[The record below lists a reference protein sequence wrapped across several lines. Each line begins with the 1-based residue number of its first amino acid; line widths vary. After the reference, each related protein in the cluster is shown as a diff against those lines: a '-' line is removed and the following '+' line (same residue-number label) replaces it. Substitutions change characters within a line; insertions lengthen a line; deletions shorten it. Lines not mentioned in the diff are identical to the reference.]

1 MLKFKFIR
9 GIFMPNIKEL
19 SFDEI
24 ALVSGGNANSNYEG
38 GRNYSERNNRGSGR
52 NGGGAPATTANNA
65 GFVIIG
71 GVLTAVATGVGGPIA
86 GTVVGTAFA
95 AASQSLPNDNN
106 NNRGGGS
113 WHDTNP
119 GGMVGQC
126 RW

>member
-1 MLKFKFIR
+1 MSEIR
-9 GIFMPNIKEL
+9 EL
-19 SFDEI
+19 SFNEI
-24 ALVSGGNANSNYEG
+24 AMVSGGEGHGTEVNRDRQDARNAARG
-38 GRNYSERNNRGSGR
+38 GSR
-52 NGGGAPATTANNA
+52 GAPATTANNA

-71 GVLTAVATGVGGPIA
+71 GVLTAVATGVGGPIV

>member
-1 MLKFKFIR
+1 MKMIT
-9 GIFMPNIKEL
+9 EL
-19 SFDEI
+19 SIDEV
-24 ALVSGGNANSNYEG
+24 ALVSGGGKNSEPSD
-38 GRNYSERNNRGSGR
+38 RRDANRGSNNGR
-52 NGGGAPATTANNA
+52 SGSAPATTANNA

-71 GVLTAVATGVGGPIA
+71 GVLTAVATGIGGPVA

-95 AASQSLPNDNN
+95 AAAQSLPNDGN

>member
-1 MLKFKFIR
+1 MASVR
-9 GIFMPNIKEL
+9 EL

-24 ALVSGGNANSNYEG
+24 ALISGGNANSNYEG
-38 GRNYSERNNRGSGR
+38 GRSFSRGNNQSNGGR
-52 NGGGAPATTANNA
+52 GGAPATTANNA

>member
-1 MLKFKFIR
+1 M
-9 GIFMPNIKEL
+9 
-19 SFDEI
+19 
-24 ALVSGGNANSNYEG
+24 VSGGEGHGTEVNRDRQEARNAA
-38 GRNYSERNNRGSGR
+38 RAAR
-52 NGGGAPATTANNA
+52 GGGGSWSAPVTTANNA

-71 GVLTAVATGVGGPIA
+71 GVLTAVATGVGGPIV

>member
-1 MLKFKFIR
+1 MSNIR
-9 GIFMPNIKEL
+9 EL

-24 ALVSGGNANSNYEG
+24 AQVSGGGANGQDASD
-38 GRNYSERNNRGSGR
+38 RNYGGSKSSGR
-52 NGGGAPATTANNA
+52 SGGWGAPATTANNA

-71 GVLTAVATGVGGPIA
+71 GVLTAVATGIGGPIA

-95 AASQSLPNDNN
+95 AASQSLPNDSNN
-106 NNRGGGS
+106 NKGGGS

-119 GGMVGQC
+119 GGMVGEC

>member
-1 MLKFKFIR
+1 MSE
-9 GIFMPNIKEL
+9 IKEL
-19 SFDEI
+19 SFEEI
-24 ALVSGGNANSNYEG
+24 AMVSGGNANSNYEG
-38 GRNYSERNNRGSGR
+38 GNSRAGNSHGR
-52 NGGGAPATTANNA
+52 NSGGAPATTANNA

-71 GVLTAVATGVGGPIA
+71 GVLTGVATALGGPVA

-95 AASQSLPNDNN
+95 AAGQSLPNDNN

-119 GGMVGQC
+119 GGMIGQC

>member
-1 MLKFKFIR
+1 MSNIR
-9 GIFMPNIKEL
+9 EL

-24 ALVSGGNANSNYEG
+24 AQVSGGSANGQNASDRNYGGSRNSGSSG
-38 GRNYSERNNRGSGR
+38 GR
-52 NGGGAPATTANNA
+52 GAPATTANNA

-71 GVLTAVATGVGGPIA
+71 GVLTAVATGIGGPIA

-106 NNRGGGS
+106 RGGGS